1 MNTFLRYAAV
11 FLYAV
16 FLFAFLISLF
26 GGSRTN
32 SFLGS
37 TAEKTLEK
45 TGFTKNR
52 IDTLDNK
59 IDESIYT
66 LDTYAYQISK
76 FRNFFSG
83 EEPTSPK
90 KIKHEYIA
98 GSLYYPVLSAVIFTL
113 RIILF
118 SASLVFLLTAIIF
131 NLLYKLSSVSTRLKI
146 IETKIKRFETTAV
159 PE

>member
-1 MNTFLRYAAV
+1 MSTFLRYATV

-16 FLFAFLISLF
+16 FLFSFLISLF
-26 GGSRTN
+26 GRSRTN

-45 TGFTKNR
+45 TGFSKR
-52 IDTLDNK
+52 SIDTLDNK

-76 FRNFFSG
+76 IRNFFSD
-83 EEPTSPK
+83 EELTPPK

-98 GSLYYPVLSAVIFTL
+98 GSLYYPVLSTVIFTL

-118 SASLVFLLTAIIF
+118 GASLVFLLTAIIF
-131 NLLYKLSSVSTRLKI
+131 HLLYKLSSINTRLKI
-146 IETKIKRFETTAV
+146 LETKIKRFEAMAV

>member
-1 MNTFLRYAAV
+1 MSTFLRYAAV

-16 FLFAFLISLF
+16 FLFSFLISLF

-45 TGFTKNR
+45 TGFSKSS

-76 FRNFFSG
+76 FRNFFSD
-83 EEPTSPK
+83 EELTAPE

-98 GSLYYPVLSAVIFTL
+98 GSLYYPALSAVIFVF
-113 RIILF
+113 RVMLF
-118 SASLVFLLTAIIF
+118 GASLVFLLTAIIF
-131 NLLYKLSSVSTRLKI
+131 NLLYKLSSVSARLKI
-146 IETKIKRFETTAV
+146 LEARMKRFEAAV
-159 PE
+159 VRE

>member
-16 FLFAFLISLF
+16 FLFSFLISLF
-26 GGSRTN
+26 GGSRAS

-37 TAEKTLEK
+37 AAEKTLDK
-45 TGFTKNR
+45 TGFEKNR

-83 EEPTSPK
+83 DELTPPK

-98 GSLYYPVLSAVIFTL
+98 GSLYYPVLCAVIFTL

>member
-1 MNTFLRYAAV
+1 MNTFLRYATV

-16 FLFAFLISLF
+16 FLFSFLFSLF
-26 GGSRTN
+26 GGSRTS

-45 TGFTKNR
+45 TGFSKSS

-59 IDESIYT
+59 IDESIFT
-66 LDTYAYQISK
+66 LDTYSYQISK
-76 FRNFFSG
+76 IRNFFSDK
-83 EEPTSPK
+83 ELTPPV

-118 SASLVFLLTAIIF
+118 GASLIFLLSAIIF
-131 NLLYKLSSVSTRLKI
+131 NLLYILSSFSMRLKI
-146 IETKIKRFETTAV
+146 LEARMNRFGAAAV
-159 PE
+159 QE